1 MTIYP
6 LVGIRLPI
14 LGPHAGPA
22 AIREAAPAADR
33 LSLRSVSLAER
44 ILLPGDDS

>member
-6 LVGIRLPI
+6 LVGIRLPASVHTP
-14 LGPHAGPA
+14 GRP
-22 AIREAAPAADR
+22 
-33 LSLRSVSLAER
+33 RSARPRRPPTGWPPQVSLAER